1 MLQEIL
7 VSPTAKLDI
16 SKLVER
22 SPSPSPSPTSPPTSA
37 TSLPLSRSFSITAT
51 GSHSRDKTSQIAS
64 SIPQYHATTRASHH
78 HTVTENPAALST
90 VVSSNK
96 RTASSSPHELQQR
109 NKKPPKKWSDADS
122 EELVKLR
129 GQNMIWDDIARR
141 FPNRTHTACRLRY
154 QNYMEKQYNWTDEKK
169 EKLARLYANHKHQM
183 WLPIANELNVPWR
196 AVEDQHWMI
205 GQEEMANLAG
215 SRLLHG
221 DRSSGDSEVT
231 STRIPPLLPQM
242 SGPPATYSTGP
253 ASNYY
258 RLPGGTR
265 GMVSPVTGPPTTNGA
280 AAPRFSVGVEETG
293 LGFHRRNRKQRGS
306 AGQLPSL
313 GEMTSGVP
321 AWAAHIDERYYDEDE
336 GDEMKEEAE
345 DLIVKEEQ

>member
-1 MLQEIL
+1 MLMYY
-7 VSPTAKLDI
+7 
-16 SKLVER
+16 
-22 SPSPSPSPTSPPTSA
+22 
-37 TSLPLSRSFSITAT
+37 FS
-51 GSHSRDKTSQIAS
+51 
-64 SIPQYHATTRASHH
+64 
-78 HTVTENPAALST
+78 
-90 VVSSNK
+90 
-96 RTASSSPHELQQR
+96 
-109 NKKPPKKWSDADS
+109 
-122 EELVKLR
+122 
-129 GQNMIWDDIARR
+129 
-141 FPNRTHTACRLRY
+141 
-154 QNYMEKQYNWTDEKK
+154 
-169 EKLARLYANHKHQM
+169 HKHQM

-242 SGPPATYSTGP
+242 SGPPAIYSTGP

-265 GMVSPVTGPPTTNGA
+265 GVVSPVTGPPTTNGA

-306 AGQLPSL
+306 GGQLPSL